1 MNKKLIHKIFGIFF
15 LITGLLLLLMKLSVI
30 DVHTYDLDGYE
41 MTSQM
46 ILSIIIL
53 SGIYNLYK
61 GFWENE
67 EE

>member
-1 MNKKLIHKIFGIFF
+1 MNKKLIHKVFGIFF
-15 LITGLLLLLMKLSVI
+15 LTMGLLLLLMKLSVI
-30 DVHTYDLDGYE
+30 DVHTYDLDGFE

-61 GFWENE
+61 GFWDQE
-67 EE
+67 EK